1 MSSLLTRLL
10 PRAVARGAWSPTAA
24 SSLRTSSTST
34 RGARQLHSFDSTA
47 GAHGG
52 QGNDSRGRRGAW
64 GARFTLP
71 IASTAAAV
79 VVVWAGTSVP
89 RTEAQA
95 GAQEQVEVAEG
106 AAQEGAEEAPS
117 GAGAP
122 APGDN
127 AVVTQDEAYMEGIKL
142 YGIGIKDD
150 PVPGE
155 KRGKGMQV
163 RGKRD
168 ASERERER
176 EKERG
181 VEWSRMLTGCAH
193 V

>member
-1 MSSLLTRLL
+1 MAARLTRLL
-10 PRAVARGAWSPTAA
+10 PRAVARGAWSPTTA

-34 RGARQLHSFDSTA
+34 RGARRLPFFDSASIT

-52 QGNDSRGRRGAW
+52 QGSGSRGGGSGAW

-71 IASTAAAV
+71 VASTAAAV
-79 VVVWAGTSVP
+79 VAVWAGMGAP

-95 GAQEQVEVAEG
+95 GAREQGEAAEG
-106 AAQEGAEEAPS
+106 AAQEGAEEGAPS
-117 GAGAP
+117 KARELAP
-122 APGDN
+122 CDN

-163 RGKRD
+163 GGKRD
-168 ASERERER
+168 ANEREKERERER
-176 EKERG
+176 
-181 VEWSRMLTGCAH
+181 VMLY